1 MPEIFTKISPML
13 LIFGV
18 LLILPIKCQ
27 PHQLKALA
35 FSLWLVGGCMLT
47 YLGLIAG
54 IIGLLIG
61 FGKGRFVLS
70 KTSTKNIE
78 RLNALSEP
86 LPPRHVY
93 SKRSW
98 IVLSVMVL
106 IALSLNT
113 GLIPLAVY
121 LRGAVNLAIG
131 FALIIS
137 SLTYLS
143 KGKAQAA

>member
-1 MPEIFTKISPML
+1 
-13 LIFGV
+13 
-18 LLILPIKCQ
+18 
-27 PHQLKALA
+27 
-35 FSLWLVGGCMLT
+35 MLT
-47 YLGLIAG
+47 YLGFMRLLDPAALSAANVTLSTALIAG